1 MPLKVALERA
11 AASKALVAAHPESP
25 DYAIYPNIVRLRPRA
40 DNSARSL
47 ETIFNC
53 LNTCFLKI
61 DSNNAII
68 EANAICLNWLQSA
81 SCEIIGQDFNSVFHG
96 LEAHIARGA
105 VKPGSL
111 ENCELQTLRQRSCRV
126 DLHIYLDGVGAII
139 FFKDVTEQRR
149 QARDASRA
157 SALMQA
163 SLNTLS
169 AHVVVLDGT
178 GAIVAANLAWQ
189 RFATSN
195 KLTRAPI
202 DRPPNYLALFDDIS
216 GQCPQARAIKDG
228 LASVLSGRRQS
239 MRQVYAWQE
248 AEGVRWFEL
257 SASRLDRD
265 RETHIVVIND
275 DVTAVKKA
283 EHALGEAA
291 ETLLSVQEEERQRIA
306 EELHDSTA
314 QHLVAATLNLM
325 GLRTKVD
332 VRGEGLE
339 YMRRIESSLG
349 EASKELR
356 SLTYLLHPPFLEANG
371 LEETVRHYVEGF
383 SRRTGVKARLRIARG
398 LDTLP
403 AVLHRPLFRIIQESL
418 ANVYRHASASR
429 VCIDMRCM
437 LAHLHLVVQDN
448 GRGMDGTK
456 HSGRRQSEEPS
467 CLGVGI
473 PGIRARLRQF
483 GGRLV
488 IKPGVRRGTV
498 LHAIVPI
505 IAEAIRDTENL
516 RGTGKS
522 CRAFGVSADVKTRA
536 LR

>member
-1 MPLKVALERA
+1 MPLRVALERA
-11 AASKALVAAHPESP
+11 AASKVLAIDPENSGYAAH
-25 DYAIYPNIVRLRPRA
+25 AKIVRLKPKA
-40 DNSARSL
+40 DNSAHSL

-53 LNTCFLKI
+53 LNACFLRI
-61 DSNNAII
+61 DSNNII
-68 EANAICLNWLQSA
+68 VEANAICLNWLQSA
-81 SCEIIGQDFNSVFHG
+81 NHEIIGRDFNSVFHG
-96 LEAHIARGA
+96 LETRIAKGA

-111 ENCELQTLRQRSCRV
+111 ENCELRTVRRKSSRL
-126 DLHIYLDGVGAII
+126 DLHIHLDGLGAIV

-149 QARDASRA
+149 QARNASRA

-195 KLTRAPI
+195 RLTRTPI
-202 DRPPNYLALFDDIS
+202 ACLPNYLALFDDMS

-228 LASVLSGRRQS
+228 LASVLSGHRQS

-248 AEGVRWFEL
+248 AEGLRWFEL

-275 DVTAVKKA
+275 DVTTVKEA

-291 ETLLSVQEEERQRIA
+291 ETLLSLQEEERQRIV

-314 QHLVAATLNLM
+314 QHLVAASLSLM
-325 GLRTKVD
+325 GLRNKFD

-339 YMRRIESSLG
+339 FLEKIENSLA

-356 SLTYLLHPPFLEANG
+356 SLTYLLHPPFLESSG
-371 LEETVRHYVEGF
+371 LEEAVRHYVEGF
-383 SRRTGVKARLRIARG
+383 SKRTGVKARLRIGRG
-398 LDTLP
+398 IDTLP
-403 AVLHRPLFRIIQESL
+403 AVLHRPLFRVIQEAL

-437 LAHLHLVVQDN
+437 LGHLHLVIHDN
-448 GRGMDGTK
+448 GRGMGGAK
-456 HSGRRQSEEPS
+456 RAGQRQSEPS

-488 IKPGVRRGTV
+488 IKAGARRGTV

-505 IAEAIRDTENL
+505 IANATRDTECL
-516 RGTGKS
+516 QRTGNS
-522 CRAFGVSADVKTRA
+522 CPAFGVSADVKKSA

>member
-1 MPLKVALERA
+1 
-11 AASKALVAAHPESP
+11 
-25 DYAIYPNIVRLRPRA
+25 
-40 DNSARSL
+40 
-47 ETIFNC
+47 
-53 LNTCFLKI
+53 
-61 DSNNAII
+61 
-68 EANAICLNWLQSA
+68 
-81 SCEIIGQDFNSVFHG
+81 
-96 LEAHIARGA
+96 
-105 VKPGSL
+105 
-111 ENCELQTLRQRSCRV
+111 
-126 DLHIYLDGVGAII
+126 
-139 FFKDVTEQRR
+139 
-149 QARDASRA
+149 
-157 SALMQA
+157 MQA

-178 GAIVAANLAWQ
+178 GTIVAANLAWQ

-202 DRPPNYLALFDDIS
+202 DRLPNYLSLFDDIS

-275 DVTAVKKA
+275 DVTAVKEA

-291 ETLLSVQEEERQRIA
+291 ETLLSLQEEERQRIA

-314 QHLVAATLNLM
+314 QHLVAASLNLM

-339 YMRRIESSLG
+339 FLQRIESSLA

-356 SLTYLLHPPFLEANG
+356 SLTYLLHPPFLEADG

-383 SRRTGVKARLRIARG
+383 SKRTGVKARLRIGRG
-398 LDTLP
+398 LDSAAGSAAQALVPRHPRGARKCLP
-403 AVLHRPLFRIIQESL
+403 SCFGLACLHRHE
-418 ANVYRHASASR
+418 VHARALCTWWSR
-429 VCIDMRCM
+429 TMAAGWTARNIRDG
-437 LAHLHLVVQDN
+437 
-448 GRGMDGTK
+448 GRA
-456 HSGRRQSEEPS
+456 RPS

-488 IKPGVRRGTV
+488 IKSGVRRGTV

-505 IAEAIRDTENL
+505 IAEATRDTESR
-516 RGTGKS
+516 RGTGNS
-522 CRAFGVSADVKTRA
+522 CRAFGVSADVKNESAPVEASPMAGRKKPVERPYDTHPDCRRSRCGPIRA
-536 LR
+536 SVDP

>member
-11 AASKALVAAHPESP
+11 AANRESAAHPESP
-25 DYAIYPNIVRLRPRA
+25 AYALHSKIVRLR
-40 DNSARSL
+40 SARNYPPHSL
-47 ETIFNC
+47 EAIFNC
-53 LNTCFLKI
+53 LNTCFLRI
-61 DSNNAII
+61 DSNNAIV
-68 EANAICLNWLQSA
+68 EANPICLTWLQCA
-81 SCEIIGQDFNSVFHG
+81 SYEVIGRDFNSVFHG
-96 LEAHIARGA
+96 LETRIARGA
-105 VKPGSL
+105 VKPDSL
-111 ENCELQTLRQRSCRV
+111 ENCELRTVRRKSCRV
-126 DLHIYLDGVGAII
+126 DLHIQLDGLGAII

-149 QARDASRA
+149 KARNASRA

-169 AHVVVLDGT
+169 AHVVILDGT

-195 KLTRAPI
+195 GLTREPVAG
-202 DRPPNYLALFDDIS
+202 RLNYLLLFDDMR
-216 GQCPQARAIKDG
+216 GQCPQAPAIKDG
-228 LASVLSGRRQS
+228 LVSVLSGRRPS
-239 MRQVYAWQE
+239 LRQVYAWQE

-257 SASRLDRD
+257 RASRLDRD

-275 DVTAVKKA
+275 DVTTVKEA

-291 ETLLSVQEEERQRIA
+291 ETLLSLQEEERQRIA

-314 QHLVAATLNLM
+314 QHLVAASLSLM
-325 GLRTKVD
+325 GLRNKCD

-339 YMRRIESSLG
+339 FLDRIESSLA

-356 SLTYLLHPPFLEANG
+356 SLTYLLHPPFLEAHG

-383 SRRTGVKARLRIARG
+383 SKRTGVKTRLRTGQGIA
-398 LDTLP
+398 TLP
-403 AVLHRPLFRIIQESL
+403 VALHRSLFRVMQEAL

-429 VCIDMRCM
+429 VRIDMRCM
-437 LAHLHLVVQDN
+437 LGHLHLVVQDD
-448 GRGMDGTK
+448 GRGMGGRK
-456 HSGRRQSEEPS
+456 HLGQRQSEPS

-473 PGIRARLRQF
+473 PGIRARLRQY

-488 IKPGVRRGTV
+488 IKSGIRRGTV

-505 IAEAIRDTENL
+505 IAEATTTREARGVQGIPSGLSGFL
-516 RGTGKS
+516 RM
-522 CRAFGVSADVKTRA
+522 
-536 LR
+536 

>member
-11 AASKALVAAHPESP
+11 AAGKASA
-25 DYAIYPNIVRLRPRA
+25 DYLHSSDNLTQPKVVQLKPRA
-40 DNSARSL
+40 DSSPHSL

-53 LNTCFLKI
+53 LNTCFLRI
-61 DSNNAII
+61 DASNIII
-68 EANAICLNWLQSA
+68 EANPIALNWLRSA
-81 SCEIIGQDFNSVFHG
+81 RHEIIGRDFNSVFQG
-96 LEAHIARGA
+96 LEAHIARGT
-105 VKPGSL
+105 VKAGTAK
-111 ENCELQTLRQRSCRV
+111 NCELQLPRRPNCRV
-126 DLHIYLDGVGAII
+126 DLHIHPDRLGAII
-139 FFKDVTEQRR
+139 FFEGATEQRR
-149 QARDASRA
+149 QARNASRT
-157 SALMQA
+157 SALLQA
-163 SLNTLS
+163 SLNSLS

-195 KLTRAPI
+195 RLTRTPI
-202 DRPPNYLALFDDIS
+202 ECRPNYLSLFDDVS
-216 GQCPQARAIKDG
+216 DQCPQARSIKDG

-239 MRQVYAWQE
+239 MRHVYAWQE

-275 DVTAVKKA
+275 DVTTVKEA

-291 ETLLSVQEEERQRIA
+291 ESLLSLQEEERQRIA

-314 QHLVAATLNLM
+314 QHLVAASLNLM

-339 YMRRIESSLG
+339 FMQRIESSLA

-383 SRRTGVKARLRIARG
+383 SKRTGVKARLRIGRG
-398 LDTLP
+398 IDTLP
-403 AVLHRPLFRIIQESL
+403 AVLHRPLFRVIQEAL

-429 VCIDMRCM
+429 VSIDMRCM
-437 LAHLHLVVQDN
+437 LGHLHLVVQDN
-448 GRGMDGTK
+448 GRGMGGMRRP
-456 HSGRRQSEEPS
+456 GRRQSEPS

-473 PGIRARLRQF
+473 PSIRARLRQF
-483 GGRLV
+483 GGRLI
-488 IKPGVRRGTV
+488 IKSGLLRGTV

-505 IAEAIRDTENL
+505 IAEATRDTGG
-516 RGTGKS
+516 RQSTGNS
-522 CRAFGVSADVKTRA
+522 CRAFGVSADVKKKM
-536 LR
+536 LQ

>member
-11 AASKALVAAHPESP
+11 AAGKALAGYSHSSEYLTQPKV
-25 DYAIYPNIVRLRPRA
+25 VQLKTRA
-40 DNSARSL
+40 DSSAHSL

-53 LNTCFLKI
+53 LDTCFLRI
-61 DSNNAII
+61 DTSNKII

-81 SCEIIGQDFNSVFHG
+81 SYEIIGRDFNSVFLG
-96 LEAHIARGA
+96 LEIRIARGA
-105 VKPGSL
+105 VRPGSL
-111 ENCELQTLRQRSCRV
+111 ENFALQAERRGSCRV
-126 DLHIYLDGVGAII
+126 DLHIHLDGLGAII

-149 QARDASRA
+149 QARNASRA

-195 KLTRAPI
+195 KLTRMLI
-202 DRPPNYLALFDDIS
+202 DCLPNYLALFDDIS

-239 MRQVYAWQE
+239 MLQVYAWQE

-257 SASRLDRD
+257 RASRLERD

-275 DVTAVKKA
+275 DVTTVKEA

-291 ETLLSVQEEERQRIA
+291 ETLLSLQEEERQRIA

-314 QHLVAATLNLM
+314 QHLVAASLNLM
-325 GLRTKVD
+325 GLRNKFD

-339 YMRRIESSLG
+339 FLERIESSLA

-356 SLTYLLHPPFLEANG
+356 NLTYLLHPPFLEADG
-371 LEETVRHYVEGF
+371 LEETVCHYVEGF
-383 SRRTGVKARLRIARG
+383 SRRTGVKARLRIGRG
-398 LDTLP
+398 IDALP
-403 AVLHRPLFRIIQESL
+403 VVLHRPLFRVIQESL

-437 LAHLHLVVQDN
+437 FEHLHLVVRDN
-448 GRGMDGTK
+448 GRGMGSSK
-456 HSGRRQSEEPS
+456 HSGQRQSEPS

-473 PGIRARLRQF
+473 PSIRSRLRQF

-488 IKPGVRRGTV
+488 IKSGVRRGTV

-505 IAEAIRDTENL
+505 IAEATRDTENL
-516 RGTGKS
+516 RGTGNS
-522 CRAFGVSADVKTRA
+522 CRAFGVSADVKKKT

>member
-11 AASKALVAAHPESP
+11 AVSKISADHQESP
-25 DYAIYPNIVRLRPRA
+25 DHAVHAKIVRLKPRA
-40 DNSARSL
+40 SNSAHSL

-53 LNTCFLKI
+53 LNACFLRI
-61 DSNNAII
+61 DSNNII
-68 EANAICLNWLQSA
+68 VEVNPICLNWLQSA
-81 SCEIIGQDFNSVFHG
+81 SYEIIGQDFNSVFHG
-96 LEAHIARGA
+96 LETRIARGA

-111 ENCELQTLRQRSCRV
+111 ENCELQTVRQRSCRV
-126 DLHIYLDGVGAII
+126 DLHIHLDGLGAII

-149 QARDASRA
+149 QARNASRA

-189 RFATSN
+189 RFATFN
-195 KLTRAPI
+195 KLTSTPI
-202 DRPPNYLALFDDIS
+202 ESLPNYLALFEDLA

-228 LASVLSGRRQS
+228 LASVLSGRRQA

-265 RETHIVVIND
+265 RETHVVVIND
-275 DVTAVKKA
+275 DVTAVKEA
-283 EHALGEAA
+283 EHALGKAA
-291 ETLLSVQEEERQRIA
+291 ETLLSLQEEERQRIA

-356 SLTYLLHPPFLEANG
+356 SLTYLLHAPFLEANG

-383 SRRTGVKARLRIARG
+383 SRRTGVKARLRIAG
-398 LDTLP
+398 GIDTLP
-403 AVLHRPLFRIIQESL
+403 SVLHRPLFRIIQESL

-429 VCIDMRCM
+429 VRLDMRCM
-437 LAHLHLVVQDN
+437 LEHLHLVVQDN
-448 GRGMDGTK
+448 GRGMGGAR
-456 HSGRRQSEEPS
+456 HSGRRQSEPS

-505 IAEAIRDTENL
+505 IAEATRDAGNL
-516 RGTGKS
+516 RCAGNS
-522 CRAFGVSADVKTRA
+522 CRAFGVSADVKKRA

>member
-11 AASKALVAAHPESP
+11 AANRASAAHPESP
-25 DYAIYPNIVRLRPRA
+25 DYAIHPKIVRLKPRA
-40 DNSARSL
+40 NNSAPSL
-47 ETIFNC
+47 ETIFNG
-53 LNTCFLKI
+53 LNTCFLRI
-61 DSNNAII
+61 DSNNII
-68 EANAICLNWLQSA
+68 VAANPICLNWLQSA
-81 SCEIIGQDFNSVFHG
+81 SSEIIGRDFNCVFHG
-96 LEAHIARGA
+96 LETRITRGA
-105 VKPGSL
+105 VKPGTL
-111 ENCELQTLRQRSCRV
+111 ENCLLQAVRRKSCRV
-126 DLHIYLDGVGAII
+126 DLHVHLDGLGAII

-149 QARDASRA
+149 QARNASRA

-195 KLTRAPI
+195 KLTRTPI
-202 DRPPNYLALFDDIS
+202 DCLPNYLALFDDIS
-216 GQCPQARAIKDG
+216 GQCPQARAIKDD
-228 LASVLSGRRQS
+228 LASVLSGHRQS

-265 RETHIVVIND
+265 RETHIVVINA
-275 DVTAVKKA
+275 DVTTVKEA

-291 ETLLSVQEEERQRIA
+291 ETLLSLQEEERQRIA

-314 QHLVAATLNLM
+314 QHLVAASLNLM
-325 GLRTKVD
+325 GLRNKFD

-339 YMRRIESSLG
+339 LLEKIESSLA

-356 SLTYLLHPPFLEANG
+356 SFTYLLHPPFLEANG

-383 SRRTGVKARLRIARG
+383 SKRTGVKVRLRIG
-398 LDTLP
+398 GEIDTLP
-403 AVLHRPLFRIIQESL
+403 AVLHRPLFRVIQEAL

-437 LAHLHLVVQDN
+437 LEHLHLVVQDN
-448 GRGMDGTK
+448 GRGMGGSK
-456 HSGRRQSEEPS
+456 HSGQRQSKPS

-488 IKPGVRRGTV
+488 IKSGVRRGTV
-498 LHAIVPI
+498 LHAIVPS
-505 IAEAIRDTENL
+505 IAKATRDSGGL
-516 RGTGKS
+516 RGTGNS
-522 CRAFGVSADVKTRA
+522 FRAFGVSADVKKRA